1 MRMIFKISFAFIFT
15 GISPFLYCATGQGIT
30 SDRNTDVSCDGLR
43 TSDNCVFWKMSERLE
58 DAAV

>member
-15 GISPFLYCATGQGIT
+15 GSSPFLYWATGQGIT
-30 SDRNTDVSCDGLR
+30 SDRNTDISCDGLHLVTVYFSR
-43 TSDNCVFWKMSERLE
+43 CLNVLE